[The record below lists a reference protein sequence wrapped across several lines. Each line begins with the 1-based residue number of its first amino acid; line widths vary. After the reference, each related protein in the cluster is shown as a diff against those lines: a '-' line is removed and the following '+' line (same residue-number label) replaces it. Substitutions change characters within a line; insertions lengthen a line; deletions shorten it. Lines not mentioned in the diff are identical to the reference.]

1 MNRRASTSQ
10 SLQVFDQRAPFL
22 VGQHRREF
30 VATIFLAVVIGVVNL
45 AILDLLRRQDRQVQQ
60 VPRKTAI
67 GPDQTQQILDRR
79 AAGRVAVDEWQRA
92 GRSEEHTSEL
102 QTLMR
107 ISYAVF
113 CLQKKKHAISENQT
127 CTQ

>member
-67 GPDQTQQILDRR
+67 GPDQTQPILDRR
-79 AAGRVAVDEWQRA
+79 AARRVAVDERPA
-92 GRSEEHTSEL
+92 ARRVGKGGGSSL
-102 QTLMR
+102 LTLW
-107 ISYAVF
+107 
-113 CLQKKKHAISENQT
+113 
-127 CTQ
+127 